1 MNKKHIRIL
10 NLILGLAFMS
20 LGALGI
26 FLPVLPTTPFMLLAA
41 FFFLRSSKNL
51 YFFLL
56 SSPLAGRNLYI
67 YMKYRSVRKQDKI
80 LALTLLW
87 LTLGLSILLVDPLYL
102 KLLLGGIGT
111 AVSIHIL
118 RFRNLTPGEEEAAC
132 QAHARFLRRRRDRK
146 SGRCSPDNGKGGP
159 A

>member
-1 MNKKHIRIL
+1 MNRKHIRIL
-10 NLILGLAFMS
+10 SLVLGLAFMS

-41 FFFLRSSKNL
+41 FFFLRSSKSL

-67 YMKYRSVRKQDKI
+67 YMKYRSVRKKDKI
-80 LALTLLW
+80 LALALLW
-87 LTLGLSILLVDPLYL
+87 LTLGLSIFLVEPLYL

-118 RFRNLTPGEEEAAC
+118 RFRNLTPVEEEAAC
-132 QAHARFLRRRRDRK
+132 QAHARFLQRRRDRK
-146 SGRCSPDNGKGGP
+146 AGTSRHRQGKGGP

>member
-56 SSPLAGRNLYI
+56 SSPMAGRNLYI

-80 LALTLLW
+80 LALFLLW

>member
-80 LALTLLW
+80 LALFLLW

-118 RFRNLTPGEEEAAC
+118 RFRNLTQGEEEAAC